1 MEYSD
6 RLFSFDNVFENG
18 QMKIDIGEVIQ
29 VSELSVIRDGEIS
42 THTQK
47 CDEITY
53 AISGSANITSGNETL
68 EIKAGQIHFIKNGQ
82 THTIEASRNENFRYI
97 CIGYVPDLNNETVKS
112 LYDLCTD
119 TPYFFVTDN
128 GTVKALSE
136 FLIREFYNYDEYSD
150 EMINHYI
157 SQILTTIIRIR
168 SDKDY
173 VYNRNH
179 SKKSGN
185 HAMYKMLRYI
195 DREYMHIT
203 SVKQIAQDLSY
214 SEYYLSHLFHDKMG
228 ITLKEYLTKKK
239 IGYAAELIR
248 DGGLTVEQIA
258 DRLNFSCPRTFRRA
272 FKQYTGMTPKE
283 YKINI

>member
-1 MEYSD
+1 MEYND
-6 RLFSFDNVFENG
+6 RLFAFENVFDNG

-29 VSELSVIRDGEIS
+29 VSELSVISGGEIS
-42 THTQK
+42 QHTQV

-53 AISGSANITSGNETL
+53 AISGSAIVVSGSERK
-68 EIKAGQIHFIKNGQ
+68 EMKAGQIHFIKKGQ
-82 THTIEASRNENFRYI
+82 IHKIEASGNENFRYI
-97 CIGYVPDLNNETVKS
+97 CIGYVPDKNNDIVKS
-112 LYDLCTD
+112 LYNSCKDVS
-119 TPYFFVTDN
+119 YFSVSDN
-128 GTVKALSE
+128 GTVKVLSE
-136 FLIREFYNYDEYSD
+136 FLIREFYNYDEYSE
-150 EMINHYI
+150 EMINQYML
-157 SQILTTIIRIR
+157 QILTTIIRIC
-168 SDKDY
+168 SGKDY

-195 DREYMHIT
+195 DREYMQIT

-248 DGGLTVEQIA
+248 DGVLTVEQIA

-283 YKINI
+283 YKSSI